1 MVLTAVEDLPA
12 SAKPKTVPVAA
23 EVVEAAAT
31 VVAAEVAI
39 AEVVAT
45 EVVAVDTAMIEV
57 AVADTA
63 KANLN
68 GSLRGPV
75 SLPDFF
81 RRPGNTEPEHKTI
94 NPSKNLLPV

>member
-39 AEVVAT
+39 A

-94 NPSKNLLPV
+94 NPSKNSLPV

>member
-1 MVLTAVEDLPA
+1 MV
-12 SAKPKTVPVAA
+12 
-23 EVVEAAAT
+23 AT
-31 VVAAEVAI
+31 
-39 AEVVAT
+39 EVVAVDT
-45 EVVAVDTAMIEV
+45 AMIEVVAVDTAMIEV

-94 NPSKNLLPV
+94 NPSKNSLPV